1 MNTWGNNIKVTIFG
15 ESHGFAI
22 GCVIGGLKPGLIID
36 EEFIAGE
43 LSRRAPGR
51 DEFSTAR
58 KEVDTPRILSGVKGG
73 KSTGA
78 PIACIIENT
87 NQYSGDYDS
96 ILRPSHADW
105 TSLLKYGAHA
115 DMAGG
120 GRFSGRLTAPLVFA
134 GAICKLALRNAGI
147 NIYGRIC
154 AIGGERDGIDL
165 AGKEVNANIDE
176 TEKLLASIS
185 AKPFSAS
192 DNAEQKFKDAI
203 LAAKNDGDSV
213 GGGIE
218 VAVFGNTA
226 GLGEPFFGSI
236 ESVLSSLYFSVPAVK
251 AVEWGTGIDLSSLR
265 GSEANDPLALTPGS
279 VETATPIAE
288 EPTEIATPATTS
300 ATSVAHTL
308 SSTDT
313 TAPISATA
321 PNSPPRIISATNNS
335 GGVLGGIANG
345 MPIFARVW
353 VKPTASIAKE
363 QNMIAVS
370 ATGDKAWEYELSE
383 VKSSVRGRHDP
394 CIVPR
399 AVPVIEAV
407 TAIGLLDL
415 LAASEYT
422 EWHSRYHKHG
432 HK

>member
-1 MNTWGNNIKVTIFG
+1 MNTWGNSIRVTIFG
-15 ESHGFAI
+15 ESHGPAI
-22 GCVIGGLKPGLIID
+22 GCVIDGISKGLAID

-43 LSRRAPGR
+43 LARRAPGR
-51 DEFSTAR
+51 DEYATAR
-58 KEVDTPRILSGVKGG
+58 QEADVPSILSGVKDGI
-73 KSTGA
+73 STGA

-87 NQYSGDYDS
+87 NQRSGDYDS
-96 ILRPSHADW
+96 VLRPSHADW

-134 GAICKLALRNAGI
+134 GAICKLALRSKGI

-154 AIGGERDGIDL
+154 AIGGERDSIDL
-165 AGKEVNANIDE
+165 AGKAANAKIDE
-176 TEKLLASIS
+176 TEKLLSAIA
-185 AKPFSAS
+185 AKPFPAS
-192 DNAEQKFKDAI
+192 DNTEQKFKDAI
-203 LAAKNDGDSV
+203 LAAKNDDDSV

-236 ESVLSSLYFSVPAVK
+236 ESTLSSLYFSVPAVK
-251 AVEWGTGIDLSSLR
+251 GVEWGAGIDIANLR

-279 VETATPIAE
+279 VDTPVSA
-288 EPTEIATPATTS
+288 PTDTLTQTS
-300 ATSVAHTL
+300 ASI
-308 SSTDT
+308 T
-313 TAPISATA
+313 TAK
-321 PNSPPRIISATNNS
+321 RIVSTTNNN

-345 MPIFARVW
+345 MPIFARIW
-353 VKPTASIAKE
+353 IKPTASIAKE
-363 QNMIAVS
+363 QNMIS
-370 ATGDKAWEYELSE
+370 LDGGLSE
-383 VKSSVRGRHDP
+383 VRTALRGRHDP

-415 LAASEYT
+415 CL
-422 EWHSRYHKHG
+422 
-432 HK
+432 